1 MSDGGQRPL
10 ISALLRHNPKTAQ
23 CSMSVKNHDDE
34 TIAYC
39 QSKGIVYEAYGT
51 MRGCP
56 FTDPDVL
63 AIAKE
68 HNVSASQVCL
78 RWVLERGCISAAGT
92 GSDPSTVVEYASRAQ
107 PIASPCSLPHARSF
121 PSLPCV
127 HVFQLVWL
135 ACRRS
140 VHLWVGLGAL
150 STFYF
155 LGSFFSRTRIS
166 VVTSAASS
174 KQTLP

>member
-1 MSDGGQRPL
+1 MS
-10 ISALLRHNPKTAQ
+10 SHNSITQHNLFVQ
-23 CSMSVKNHDDE
+23 CSMSIKNHDDD

-92 GSDPSTVVEYASRAQ
+92 GSSPSTVVEYAVPA
-107 PIASPCSLPHARSF
+107 PPCSTS
-121 PSLPCV
+121 SS
-127 HVFQLVWL
+127 
-135 ACRRS
+135 CRVLR
-140 VHLWVGLGAL
+140 A
-150 STFYF
+150 F
-155 LGSFFSRTRIS
+155 LRGWTCF
-166 VVTSAASS
+166 V
-174 KQTLP
+174 